1 MGNHKS
7 ELISA
12 VKSLQYGE
20 QSLAFPVEASGDVGD
35 NLGVG
40 VEFSHLGGL
49 ALEVSALLR
58 STDAAITDCFCVRLS
73 SEEGVDVIEALSAC
87 VAVVGDFALA
97 GIAPQSLGME
107 SEPCCGF
114 AAWQIGHTF
123 ILT

>member
-1 MGNHKS
+1 MGNHNL

-12 VKSLQYGE
+12 MKSLQYGE
-20 QSLAFPVEASGDVGD
+20 QALALPVESTGDVGD
-35 NLGVG
+35 DVGVG
-40 VEFSHLGGL
+40 VEFSHMGDL

-87 VAVVGDFALA
+87 VAIVGDFALA

-107 SEPCCGF
+107 SEPCYGF